1 MKKTF
6 ILMGA
11 LAVVTAQAQTHKVGI
26 NTDAPKATLDISR
39 PASGVPAGQVEGLLI
54 PRLSQAQRN
63 AMNPGELVAGL
74 QIYNTTKRCIDLYNG
89 TLWQCTDG
97 TQKDN
102 HGDSHGHSTVVA
114 YRLEDK
120 GFTGGYTAGQ
130 PLSATENIVTFVVDN
145 TLGTTPAT
153 GAPSLVITNAG
164 GSVTTSS
171 LGSISV
177 AAGQKYILRYPLTG
191 TPAAGVLSAKLT
203 FNSLWVEASTTV
215 GTQVSVT
222 IPPHVTMGSG
232 ERSFVSVYDNSYTP
246 YAGPA
251 STIPTLGPVGVGSS
265 PLVDYQGKI
274 TTTGVEVYIP
284 ITVASALGSGSVE
297 LPAYAGNPITIQPM
311 YTQDNAGGKIVLTWE
326 KQTIFQ
332 GTTYIKARIKAVGT
346 EVNLKKLD
354 FNGGIGGDYL
364 GFHIGT
370 FTYPK
375 VNGGTTTS
383 EFKVRLTPGIPDRR
397 FAIKTNGVYEH
408 RFIYVAV
415 QDPQT
420 NYTWLNNNLGADY
433 TNLDSSV
440 FDPGQ
445 QATIHGDHHAFG
457 SLFQYGRSADGHEL
471 VNYTNASTWAYKYTP
486 TNVPATSYPNVGH
499 GQTIIPD
506 ASTDAFGV
514 DNTPYWFGME
524 KPAGFPATEGDT
536 DDAVCPKGFIV
547 GELGNLR
554 TIILRTKANEDMKE
568 FVVRL
573 PTNAFVNRDRFH
585 FGNYPY
591 APKLWASYA
600 SSFREFAAVGGGVP
614 PASLTN
620 TTNYTYAWYGAGTTD
635 YKYTNNWEIPSQYM
649 SSWPLFINA
658 ANDRNANTTIPSL
671 RINGRWQVSYAYIHG
686 YTGYSHATQHDPS
699 SSFPIRCMKQ

>member
-1 MKKTF
+1 
-6 ILMGA
+6 MGA

-26 NTDAPKATLDISR
+26 NTDAPQATLDISR

-63 AMNPGELVAGL
+63 AMNQGELVAGL
-74 QIYNTTKRCIDLYNG
+74 QIYNTTKGCIDLYNG

-153 GAPSLVITNAG
+153 GTPSIVITNAG
-164 GSVTTSS
+164 GSVITTPLS
-171 LGSISV
+171 GISV

-251 STIPTLGPVGVGSS
+251 STIPTLGPVGSGSS

-284 ITVASALGSGSVE
+284 ITVASTLGSGSVE

-370 FTYPK
+370 FTYSNT
-375 VNGGTTTS
+375 NGGTTTS

-415 QDPQT
+415 KDPQGYG
-420 NYTWLNNNLGADY
+420 YTWLNNNLGADY
-433 TNLDSSV
+433 TNLDSPV

-457 SLFQYGRSADGHEL
+457 SLFQYGRPADGHEL
-471 VNYTNASTWAYKYTP
+471 VNYTNASTWAYKYAV
-486 TNVPATSYPNVGH
+486 TNTPATSYPNVGH
-499 GQTIIPD
+499 GQTIVPL
-506 ASTDAFGV
+506 ASTDHLGV

-536 DDAVCPKGFIV
+536 DNSVCPKGFIMPYYSRIRDV
-547 GELGNLR
+547 IYL
-554 TIILRTKANEDMKE
+554 TKANEDMKE
-568 FVVRL
+568 FAVRL

-591 APKLWASYA
+591 APKLWIGQGYFIDNASVNLPA
-600 SSFREFAAVGGGVP
+600 P
-614 PASLTN
+614 PTRTN
-620 TTNYTYAWYGAGTTD
+620 SIAYRYAWYGAPTTD
-635 YKYTNNWEIPSQYM
+635 YKFNG
-649 SSWPLFINA
+649 SSWSNPTGSINTYYNDA
-658 ANDRNANTTIPSL
+658 SIMANFNANISIPNL
-671 RINGRWQVSYAYIHG
+671 RINGIYYINSKYLWG
-686 YTGYSHATQHDPS
+686 TNNYGDMTIHDPS
-699 SSFPIRCMKQ
+699 SSFPIRCIKQ

>member
-1 MKKTF
+1 
-6 ILMGA
+6 MGA

-26 NTDAPKATLDISR
+26 NTDAPQATLDISR

-63 AMNPGELVAGL
+63 AMNQGELVAGL
-74 QIYNTTKRCIDLYNG
+74 QIYNTTKGCIDLYNG
-89 TLWQCTDG
+89 SLWQCTDG
-97 TQKDN
+97 TQRDN

-164 GSVTTSS
+164 GSVTTTQLS
-171 LGSISV
+171 SISV

-251 STIPTLGPVGVGSS
+251 STIPTLGPVSAGSS

-284 ITVASALGSGSVE
+284 ITVASALGSASVE

-311 YTQDNAGGKIVLTWE
+311 YTEDNAGGKIVLTWE

-397 FAIKTNGVYEH
+397 FAIQTNGVYEH

-415 QDPQT
+415 KDPNGDQL
-420 NYTWLNNNLGADY
+420 TWLNNNLGADY
-433 TNLDSSV
+433 TNLDSPV

-457 SLFQYGRSADGHEL
+457 SLFQFGRPADGHEL

-499 GQTIIPD
+499 GQTIVPL
-506 ASTDAFGV
+506 ASTDHFGIN
-514 DNTPYWFGME
+514 NTPYWFGIE

-536 DDAVCPKGFIV
+536 DNSVCPKGFGMPMNTHLINV
-547 GELGNLR
+547 
-554 TIILRTKANEDMKE
+554 IYRTKANEDMKE
-568 FVVRL
+568 FAVRL

-591 APKLWASYA
+591 APKLWITEQAYFIQSP
-600 SSFREFAAVGGGVP
+600 SINLPVP
-614 PASLTN
+614 PTRGTS
-620 TTNYTYAWYGAGTTD
+620 YRYAWYGASTTD
-635 YKYTNNWEIPSQYM
+635 YKFESNAWSVPSGGYTTYYSDASIM
-649 SSWPLFINA
+649 AVF
-658 ANDRNANTTIPSL
+658 NANTTIPNL
-671 RINGRWQVSYAYIHG
+671 RINGSSGMNSKYLWGYNNYSYG
-686 YTGYSHATQHDPS
+686 TLHDPS
-699 SSFPIRCMKQ
+699 SSFPIRCVKQ

>member
-1 MKKTF
+1 
-6 ILMGA
+6 MGA

-26 NTDAPKATLDISR
+26 NTDAPQATLDISR

-63 AMNPGELVAGL
+63 AMNQGELVAGL
-74 QIYNTTKRCIDLYNG
+74 QIYNTTKGCIDLYNG
-89 TLWQCTDG
+89 SLWQCTDG

-153 GAPSLVITNAG
+153 GTPSLVITNAG
-164 GSVTTSS
+164 GSVITTPLS
-171 LGSISV
+171 GISV

-232 ERSFVSVYDNSYTP
+232 ERSFVSIYDNSYTP

-251 STIPTLGPVGVGSS
+251 STIPTLGPVGSGSS

-311 YTQDNAGGKIVLTWE
+311 YTEDNAGGKIVLTWE

-370 FTYPK
+370 FTYSNT
-375 VNGGTTTS
+375 NGGTTTS

-415 QDPQT
+415 KDP
-420 NYTWLNNNLGADY
+420 NGGYTWLNNNLGADY
-433 TNLDSSV
+433 TNLDSPV

-457 SLFQYGRSADGHEL
+457 SLFQYGRPADGHEL
-471 VNYTNASTWAYKYTP
+471 VNYTNASTWAYKYAV
-486 TNVPATSYPNVGH
+486 TNTPATSYPNVGH
-499 GQTIIPD
+499 GQTIVPL
-506 ASTDAFGV
+506 ASTDHLGV

-536 DDAVCPKGFIV
+536 DNSVCPKGFIMPYYSRIRDV
-547 GELGNLR
+547 IYL
-554 TIILRTKANEDMKE
+554 TKANEDMKE
-568 FVVRL
+568 FAVRL

-591 APKLWASYA
+591 APKLWIGQGYFIDNASVNLPA
-600 SSFREFAAVGGGVP
+600 P
-614 PASLTN
+614 PTRTN
-620 TTNYTYAWYGAGTTD
+620 STVYRYAWYGAPTTD
-635 YKYTNNWEIPSQYM
+635 YKFNG
-649 SSWPLFINA
+649 SSWSNPTGSINTSYNDA
-658 ANDRNANTTIPSL
+658 SIMANFNANINIPNL
-671 RINGRWQVSYAYIHG
+671 RINGIYYINSKYLWG
-686 YTGYSHATQHDPS
+686 TNNYGDMTIHDPS
-699 SSFPIRCMKQ
+699 SSFPIRCVKQ

>member
-1 MKKTF
+1 
-6 ILMGA
+6 MGA

-74 QIYNTTKRCIDLYNG
+74 QIYNTTKGCIDLYNG
-89 TLWQCTDG
+89 SIWQCTDG

-153 GAPSLVITNAG
+153 GTPSLVITNAG
-164 GSVTTSS
+164 GSVTTS
-171 LGSISV
+171 GSSYITV

-251 STIPTLGPVGVGSS
+251 STIPTLGPVGAGSS

-346 EVNLKKLD
+346 EVSLKKLD

-375 VNGGTTTS
+375 VNGGTTIS

-415 QDPQT
+415 KDPQT
-420 NYTWLNNNLGADY
+420 TRTWLNNNLGADY
-433 TNLDSSV
+433 TNLDSPV

-445 QATIHGDHHAFG
+445 QATTHGDYHAFG
-457 SLFQYGRSADGHEL
+457 SLFQYGRPADGHEL
-471 VNYTNASTWAYKYTP
+471 VNYTNASWVYKYTP

-499 GQTIIPD
+499 GQTIIPPIETETNGID
-506 ASTDAFGV
+506 KTSL
-514 DNTPYWFGME
+514 WFGTTIPTGYPVTE
-524 KPAGFPATEGDT
+524 KDSSDE
-536 DDAVCPKGFIV
+536 AVCPKGFSIASANYLN
-547 GELGNLR
+547 G
-554 TIILRTKANEDMKE
+554 IIGSLKANEDMKE

-573 PTNAFVNRDRFH
+573 PSNDFVSRDNGDNGR
-585 FGNYPY
+585 YPY
-591 APKLWASYA
+591 SPKLWTSTEGAMSTT
-600 SSFREFAAVGGGVP
+600 SRDTQNPIKWNVG
-614 PASLTN
+614 A
-620 TTNYTYAWYGAGTTD
+620 YAGTTD
-635 YKYTNNWEIPSQYM
+635 FAWDSYQWYGLKNSSGTYQNGSGQEITPNNASYYRIWRAGQLNGYNNWGQRLY
-649 SSWPLFINA
+649 F
-658 ANDRNANTTIPSL
+658 D
-671 RINGRWQVSYAYIHG
+671 SYKVAH
-686 YTGYSHATQHDPS
+686 TPN
-699 SSFPIRCMKQ
+699 SSFAIRCVK

>member
-1 MKKTF
+1 
-6 ILMGA
+6 MGA
-11 LAVVTAQAQTHKVGI
+11 LAVVMAQAQTHKVGI
-26 NTDAPKATLDISR
+26 NTDAPQATLDISR

-74 QIYNTTKRCIDLYNG
+74 QIYNTTKGCIDLYNG
-89 TLWQCTDG
+89 SLWQCTDG

-102 HGDSHGHSTVVA
+102 HGDNHGHSTVVA

-251 STIPTLGPVGVGSS
+251 STIPTLGPVGSGSS

-370 FTYPK
+370 FTYSNT
-375 VNGGTTTS
+375 NGGTTTS

-397 FAIKTNGVYEH
+397 FAIQTNGVYEH

-415 QDPQT
+415 KDPI
-420 NYTWLNNNLGADY
+420 YGRTWLNNNLGADY
-433 TNLDSSV
+433 TNLDSPV

-445 QATIHGDHHAFG
+445 QAIIHGDHHAFG
-457 SLFQYGRSADGHEL
+457 SLFQYGRPADGHEL
-471 VNYTNASTWAYKYTP
+471 VNYTNASTWVYKYAV
-486 TNVPATSYPNVGH
+486 TNTPATSYPNVGH
-499 GQTIIPD
+499 GQTIVPL
-506 ASTDAFGV
+506 ASTDALGA

-524 KPAGFPATEGDT
+524 KPAYGFPATDGDT
-536 DDAVCPKGFIV
+536 DDAVCPSGFIIARYDYLKQV
-547 GELGNLR
+547 
-554 TIILRTKANEDMKE
+554 IDKTKAYEDMKE
-568 FVVRL
+568 FAIRL

-591 APKLWASYA
+591 APKLWTGQGAFYEYTA
-600 SSFREFAAVGGGVP
+600 TGTPTPTR
-614 PASLTN
+614 TN
-620 TTNYTYAWYGAGTTD
+620 STDYRYAWYGAPTTD
-635 YKYTNNWEIPSQYM
+635 YKFQSN
-649 SSWPLFINA
+649 SWFSPTGGYSTWYPDSTVLSYLNT
-658 ANDRNANTTIPSL
+658 NTTIPNL
-671 RINGRWQVSYAYIHG
+671 RGNGIKGLFQKYLYG
-686 YTGYSHATQHDPS
+686 YNNDGNITRHDPS
-699 SSFPIRCMKQ
+699 SSFPIRCHKQ

>member
-1 MKKTF
+1 
-6 ILMGA
+6 MGA

-26 NTDAPKATLDISR
+26 NTDAPQATLDISR

-74 QIYNTTKRCIDLYNG
+74 QIYNTTKGCIDLYNG

-145 TLGTTPAT
+145 TLGTTPVTA

-164 GSVTTSS
+164 GSVTTTP
-171 LGSISV
+171 LTSITV

-251 STIPTLGPVGVGSS
+251 STIPTLGPVGAGSS

-311 YTQDNAGGKIVLTWE
+311 YTEDNAGGKIVLTWE

-415 QDPQT
+415 KDSEGYKQI
-420 NYTWLNNNLGADY
+420 WLNNNLGADY
-433 TNLDSSV
+433 TNLDSPV

-457 SLFQYGRSADGHEL
+457 SLFQFGRPADGHEL
-471 VNYTNASTWAYKYTP
+471 VNYTNASTWAYKYAV
-486 TNVPATSYPNVGH
+486 TNTPATSYPNVGH
-499 GQTIIPD
+499 GQTIVPL
-506 ASTDAFGV
+506 ASTDGSGA
-514 DNTPYWFGME
+514 DNTPYWFGMT
-524 KPAGFPATEGDT
+524 KPAYGFPATQGDT
-536 DDAVCPKGFIV
+536 DDAVCPSGFIIAPFSYIKDV
-547 GELGNLR
+547 
-554 TIILRTKANEDMKE
+554 IVRTKANEDMKE
-568 FVVRL
+568 FLVRL

-591 APKLWASYA
+591 APKLWLNTIGGNFS
-600 SSFREFAAVGGGVP
+600 EFPGSGTP
-614 PASLTN
+614 TPTRTN
-620 TTNYTYAWYGAGTTD
+620 STIYRYAWYGAPTTD
-635 YKYTNNWEIPSQYM
+635 YKFENNAWISPSGAYSTWYGDSTVLNYLNTDTNIPNLRSSGIYGLSQKY
-649 SSWPLFINA
+649 IYGY
-658 ANDRNANTTIPSL
+658 
-671 RINGRWQVSYAYIHG
+671 NGSTLMTH
-686 YTGYSHATQHDPS
+686 HDPS
-699 SSFPIRCMKQ
+699 SSFPIRCVKQ

>member
-1 MKKTF
+1 
-6 ILMGA
+6 MGA
-11 LAVVTAQAQTHKVGI
+11 LAVITAQAQTHKVGI
-26 NTDAPKATLDISR
+26 NTDAPQATLDISR

-63 AMNPGELVAGL
+63 AMNQGELVAGL
-74 QIYNTTKRCIDLYNG
+74 QIYNTTKGCIDLYNG
-89 TLWQCTDG
+89 SLWQCTDG

-153 GAPSLVITNAG
+153 GTPSLVITNAG
-164 GSVTTSS
+164 GSVTTS
-171 LGSISV
+171 GSSYITV

-203 FNSLWVEASTTV
+203 FNNLWVEASTTV

-232 ERSFVSVYDNSYTP
+232 ERSFVSIYDNSYTP

-251 STIPTLGPVGVGSS
+251 STIPTLGPVGSGSS

-284 ITVASALGSGSVE
+284 ITVANALGSGSVE

-311 YTQDNAGGKIVLTWE
+311 YTEDNAGGKIVLTWE

-370 FTYPK
+370 FTYPET
-375 VNGGTTTS
+375 NGGTTRS

-415 QDPQT
+415 KDPQ
-420 NYTWLNNNLGADY
+420 NSRIWLNNNLGADY
-433 TNLDSSV
+433 TNMDSPV

-457 SLFQYGRSADGHEL
+457 SLFQFGRPADGHEL

-499 GQTIIPD
+499 GKTIIPD
-506 ASTDAFGV
+506 ASTDHWGA

-524 KPAGFPATEGDT
+524 KPVGYPEAVEGNTDNSVCPAGFVLPDHGSIIS
-536 DDAVCPKGFIV
+536 VM
-547 GELGNLR
+547 NR
-554 TIILRTKANEDMKE
+554 TLPNEDMKE
-568 FVVRL
+568 FAVRL
-573 PTNAFVNRDRFH
+573 PTNAFVNRDTFH

-591 APKLWASYA
+591 APKLWLKTSNRYDESAY
-600 SSFREFAAVGGGVP
+600 GTP
-614 PASLTN
+614 PATRTN
-620 TTNYTYAWYGAGTTD
+620 TTNYYYAWFGGGTTD
-635 YKYTNNWEIPSQYM
+635 LQYSSGGWWRPNYTHYTHVND
-649 SSWPLFINA
+649 NA
-658 ANDRNANTTIPSL
+658 TDRNQAVNNNIVNRYVPHA
-671 RINGRWQVSYAYIHG
+671 RFNGMYGLNRVWYRGRNDYGTQV
-686 YTGYSHATQHDPS
+686 TLHDPS